1 MKKMGEALFG
11 KTRREILNL
20 LFLNSNEDYYYRQ
33 IVQHANVGQGTVL
46 RELKKLTSAGILTRK
61 RVGKQVFY
69 RANKKSPIFKEL
81 KAVIVKTTGL
91 AYTIRDALRS
101 LDISFAFIFGSYARG
116 TEVMESDIDVMVI
129 GFVGYDEVV
138 GRLWKV
144 GKKLEREVNPVV
156 YNLDD
161 FLIKWDEGDNF
172 LKRVLDSEKIYL
184 YGGEDDLRRVI
195 RERVDKKAPDKPH

>member
-1 MKKMGEALFG
+1 
-11 KTRREILNL
+11 
-20 LFLNSNEDYYYRQ
+20 
-33 IVQHANVGQGTVL
+33 
-46 RELKKLTSAGILTRK
+46 
-61 RVGKQVFY
+61 
-69 RANKKSPIFKEL
+69 
-81 KAVIVKTTGL
+81 
-91 AYTIRDALRS
+91 
-101 LDISFAFIFGSYARG
+101 
-116 TEVMESDIDVMVI
+116 VMVI